1 MNVTRSRRA
10 TGLGIAFLLAL
21 FVACEKEQTEQRI
34 ELPETPIVSIRDRW
48 AVVDDRYVRVRE
60 EPRVDAS
67 VSDYVRLGLIVEVAE
82 VVDNGNGPDATWMR
96 IAGQEVDGWVTESNL
111 SLYESRA
118 RARNAARQIVDEAGA
133 SE

>member
-10 TGLGIAFLLAL
+10 ASLGIALLLAL
-21 FVACEKEQTEQRI
+21 FVACEEEPTEQRI

-67 VSDYVRLGLIVEVAE
+67 VSDYVRRGLIVEVAE
-82 VVDNGNGPDATWMR
+82 VVENGNGPDATWMR